1 MAVNYPNFAGKHD
14 EDAFF
19 NPEDFVAYLHRQGSM
34 DDYMPP
40 HAIILCYQRRLFE
53 QILLSEETVRPN
65 LASTYRGLVTLAST
79 NNRVAVLGDFGIG
92 APVAAAVL
100 EEFVALGTR
109 RFFSIGTAGSL
120 QRNLP
125 IGHIVLCD
133 RAIRD
138 EGVSHHYLPSSTYA
152 VAERA
157 ITAELEAELQTRQI
171 DYRRGSAW
179 TIDAPYRETVAEA
192 RHYQQ
197 QGVLCVEME
206 AAALFAVA
214 EYRKVAVAAAFVMS
228 DSLADLVWDPQ
239 FHSDATITALL
250 NLYKATKAVAAATN
264 DDT

>member
-1 MAVNYPNFAGKHD
+1 
-14 EDAFF
+14 
-19 NPEDFVAYLHRQGSM
+19 
-34 DDYMPP
+34 
-40 HAIILCYQRRLFE
+40 
-53 QILLSEETVRPN
+53 
-65 LASTYRGLVTLAST
+65 
-79 NNRVAVLGDFGIG
+79 
-92 APVAAAVL
+92 
-100 EEFVALGTR
+100 
-109 RFFSIGTAGSL
+109 
-120 QRNLP
+120 
-125 IGHIVLCD
+125 
-133 RAIRD
+133 
-138 EGVSHHYLPSSTYA
+138 

-250 NLYKATKAVAAATN
+250 DLYEATKAVAAATN
-264 DDT
+264 DDN